1 MHALA
6 HQQERYLTMNK
17 KNIFIYVLLAFT
29 LSITLTVLSRIN
41 DNPGESLKGTTTTE
55 TSWLQL
61 NTQP

>member
-1 MHALA
+1 
-6 HQQERYLTMNK
+6 MNK

-41 DNPGESLKGTTTTE
+41 DDRGESLKGIPVTE

>member
-1 MHALA
+1 
-6 HQQERYLTMNK
+6 MNK

-41 DNPGESLKGTTTTE
+41 DDRGESLKGINTTE